1 MNLLR
6 CSVPEADKLLDQGSA
21 EPDPGKSQSL
31 YVAAAKAYRD
41 SLCWVN
47 VSDVYDT
54 VAARKGYSN
63 WQNQP
68 AWMWDTNFASLKYAA
83 GS

>member
-1 MNLLR
+1 MNI
-6 CSVPEADKLLDQGSA
+6 
-21 EPDPGKSQSL
+21 
-31 YVAAAKAYRD
+31 
-41 SLCWVN
+41 
-47 VSDVYDT
+47 SDVFDT

-68 AWMWDTNFASLKYAA
+68 AWMWDTNFASLKYAG